1 MMKYF
6 VYILY
11 SLSLDRYYAGSTEN
25 VEDRLKKH
33 LASHK
38 GFTGKAKDWQVKLIE
53 EFNSK
58 TDALK
63 RERQLKRWKSRAS
76 IEQLIKTSVRS

>member
-1 MMKYF
+1 MKYF

>member
-1 MMKYF
+1 MKYF

-63 RERQLKRWKSRAS
+63 RER
-76 IEQLIKTSVRS
+76 